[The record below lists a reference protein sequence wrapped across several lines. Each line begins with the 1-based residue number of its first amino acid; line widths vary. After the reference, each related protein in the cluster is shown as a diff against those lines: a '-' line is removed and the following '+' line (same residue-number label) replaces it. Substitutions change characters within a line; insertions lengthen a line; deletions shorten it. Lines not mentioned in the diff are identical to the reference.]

1 MQSLERDSNSIKW
14 QNFHPRHI
22 LRYPELF
29 SGVPTSSMLSLSI
42 FGLFV
47 GLGGFVAYIK
57 TLDYIILP
65 PLRRDT
71 SPGVHRN

>member
-1 MQSLERDSNSIKW
+1 
-14 QNFHPRHI
+14 
-22 LRYPELF
+22 
-29 SGVPTSSMLSLSI
+29 MLSLSI

-57 TLDYIILP
+57 TLDYTILP
-65 PLRRDT
+65 PLPRDT